1 MKNQIIIATV
11 LALALSGCG
20 TTSAVPAQPS
30 ESQTPEAAAGTVTAP
45 AAGQNQPGDQQPQGK
60 RLRGQ
65 IQDVLGNEVTLA
77 LIETPKR
84 PEGEAAAVK
93 PKTTGG
99 DPMGGPPM
107 GGGQSASVKLTGETQ
122 VIQIPV
128 GVPIVSRSQEGETT
142 LQLSDLGT
150 GNILTVLYDTDGT
163 TILKVNVSSGGAQ

>member
-1 MKNQIIIATV
+1 MKNQIIVVTI

-20 TTSAVPAQPS
+20 TTSAAPAQTP
-30 ESQTPEAAAGTVTAP
+30 ESQTPEAAAGTIAAP
-45 AAGQNQPGDQQPQGK
+45 AGGQEQPGGQQAQGK

-84 PEGEAAAVK
+84 PEGEAPAVK
-93 PKTTGG
+93 PKTTG
-99 DPMGGPPM
+99 DPMSGPPM
-107 GGGQSASVKLTGETQ
+107 GGGQSASVKLTGETK

-128 GVPIVSRSQEGETT
+128 GVPIVSRSQEGETA

-150 GNILTVLYDTDGT
+150 GNILTVLYDADGT
-163 TILKVNVSSGGAQ
+163 TILKINVSAGGAQ

>member
-1 MKNQIIIATV
+1 MKNHMIVITI
-11 LALALSGCG
+11 LALALSGCSPS
-20 TTSAVPAQPS
+20 SAAPAQTADSTDPAGA
-30 ESQTPEAAAGTVTAP
+30 TAAEAAP
-45 AAGQNQPGDQQPQGK
+45 AAGDTKPGDQQPQGK

-77 LIETPKR
+77 LIEAPKR
-84 PEGEAAAVK
+84 PEGETTVK

-128 GVPIVSRSQEGETT
+128 GVPIVSRSKTGEAA

-150 GNILTVLYDTDGT
+150 GDIITVLYDADGT